1 MWWLIPILGLALGVF
16 AGQFLQI
23 EIPAELVKYMS
34 IAILAALDSLLG
46 GIRSMQ
52 EKRFDSVM
60 MLSGFFANGLLAAAL
75 AYIGDLLGVDL
86 YYAAVFAFGVRLFNN
101 LSSIRHYI
109 ILRMRGKR
117 VSARDLQ
124 GEDEETEDGLDEA

>member
-1 MWWLIPILGLALGVF
+1 MWWLIPLLGLALGVF
-16 AGQFLQI
+16 AGQFLRI

-109 ILRMRGKR
+109 ILRMRGK
-117 VSARDLQ
+117 SAASHDRQTD
-124 GEDEETEDGLDEA
+124 DDDAEEES